1 MAAPWILWF
10 FLNPSTWEVR
20 FEPYP
25 GSLKPGQFSRNIEE
39 VVSMGEFE
47 LSARE
52 MTVTARNSISYKD
65 KGPKWKKL
73 KLIKQPFTTW
83 YKATTLARSCYS
95 QRPQSVI
102 QRPCFLRKTLTFLL
116 QLPATS
122 GSPGAAFARGVSSS
136 VVLQPLVGRTD
147 SFLRG
152 LLPTTCHS
160 ETTGRPGFLL
170 GLWLNSTCGQC
181 LSVCIDVGIILNMY
195 ADYHRFTSRCAVVL
209 LWHIG
214 CLSSGAYNRVGCF
227 CHGTL
232 CWCLTNCK
240 CWNFLW
246 GLLVYILHA
255 HANIYYHICEW
266 LFFQHFHRSSNWT
279 IVFGALSLL
288 SWHQYI
294 IFNSLHYPFWI
305 LLGFFSFDSF

>member
-1 MAAPWILWF
+1 ML
-10 FLNPSTWEVR
+10 
-20 FEPYP
+20 
-25 GSLKPGQFSRNIEE
+25 
-39 VVSMGEFE
+39 
-47 LSARE
+47 
-52 MTVTARNSISYKD
+52 YKD
-65 KGPKWKKL
+65 H
-73 KLIKQPFTTW
+73 
-83 YKATTLARSCYS
+83 
-95 QRPQSVI
+95 V
-102 QRPCFLRKTLTFLL
+102 FLRKTLTFLL

-195 ADYHRFTSRCAVVL
+195 ADYHRFTSRLRCCFVVAHWLFVLWSLQSRWMFLSWNSL
-209 LWHIG
+209 LMSYKLQVLELFVRTVSLYFYMHMPTYTI
-214 CLSSGAYNRVGCF
+214 
-227 CHGTL
+227 
-232 CWCLTNCK
+232 
-240 CWNFLW
+240 
-246 GLLVYILHA
+246 
-255 HANIYYHICEW
+255 IYVNDY
-266 LFFQHFHRSSNWT
+266 FFQHFHRSSNWT

-305 LLGFFSFDSF
+305 LLGFFLFRLILNQPCLLLFRFDIFSSLRPLFVGRWFKDFHPLDSHKII